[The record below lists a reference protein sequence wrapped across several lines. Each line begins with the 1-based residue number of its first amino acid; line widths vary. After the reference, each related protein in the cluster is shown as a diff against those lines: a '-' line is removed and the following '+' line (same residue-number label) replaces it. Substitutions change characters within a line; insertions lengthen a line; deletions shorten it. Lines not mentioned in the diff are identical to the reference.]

1 MQGAIGMA
9 VRMDVNPAAAQAPQH
24 VGAEE
29 QEHHADRAL
38 QSPGEAVRNG
48 RAQQQTEAAHGEQR
62 EGMAEPPGHS
72 LEDGGAQ
79 APATC
84 GKAGDG
90 RQMVEVSG
98 VRRQVNVDLLR
109 DEPLGPGDWVLIH
122 VGFAMSRISAAAAEE
137 QMRMLSMMGEDLQAM
152 EEIEGY
158 QFGQDPS

>member
-1 MQGAIGMA
+1 MCLAIPGKVIDFVAETPQLA
-9 VRMDVNPAAAQAPQH
+9 V
-24 VGAEE
+24 
-29 QEHHADRAL
+29 
-38 QSPGEAVRNG
+38 
-48 RAQQQTEAAHGEQR
+48 
-62 EGMAEPPGHS
+62 
-72 LEDGGAQ
+72 
-79 APATC
+79 
-84 GKAGDG
+84 
-90 RQMVEVSG
+90 VEVSG